1 MNMEFT
7 PFYMNYPEPV
17 YNYAG
22 LEQDW
27 DMERLKNLYPN
38 VAKEVQTV
46 VEDECDKLEY
56 DGSVMFDEYPDQLM
70 FRRICGNI
78 YNRVKH
84 LEDGVQAVE
93 VQEEDA
99 ETVTSMNYRR
109 PPQNNWLEDLIT
121 IMLVNEMHRRRCRY
135 RNCRGWY
142 W

>member
-70 FRRICGNI
+70 FRRI
-78 YNRVKH
+78 
-84 LEDGVQAVE
+84 
-93 VQEEDA
+93 
-99 ETVTSMNYRR
+99 
-109 PPQNNWLEDLIT
+109 
-121 IMLVNEMHRRRCRY
+121 
-135 RNCRGWY
+135 
-142 W
+142 